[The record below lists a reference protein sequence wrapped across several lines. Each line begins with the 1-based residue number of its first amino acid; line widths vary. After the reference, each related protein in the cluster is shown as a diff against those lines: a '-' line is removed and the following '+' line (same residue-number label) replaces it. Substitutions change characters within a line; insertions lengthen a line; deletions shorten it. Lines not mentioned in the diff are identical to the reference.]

1 MTAAQSIPGVGRDG
15 DGHLYVLAAL
25 MAVAGIAIKVAGV
38 GVAFP
43 SQGLV
48 VLEVLSF
55 LLLYGL
61 VILGLNVQFG
71 YTGLV
76 NFGPVLFFAVGA
88 YTTAMLASTAGTAT
102 SAITFGLPWVVA
114 LVAGVVLAGVVGGL
128 LGVTTLELRGDYLA
142 IVTLAAAE
150 IFHGVAFSLQ
160 NITGGQN
167 GIGQVPTIFEAS
179 TNEASAIVVILVLG
193 GLLLASYGVINRL
206 TESPYG
212 RVLRAIRSDED
223 ATEALG
229 KPTFDYKLWVMV
241 YGAALMGLAGGL
253 LALFNGAMAPGFI
266 TIDLTVT
273 VWVAMLIGG
282 AGNHRGVLGGLV
294 IVMGF
299 RLLTRF
305 FNQAFPVSQTEFAS
319 LRLMMLGLL
328 LIVIIRYRPEGLW
341 GNPEEMEVS

>member
-1 MTAAQSIPGVGRDG
+1 MMPDGLTSVGDSISDRTLFGGAV
-15 DGHLYVLAAL
+15 VLAL
-25 MAVAGIAIKVAGV
+25 LGIGLKFSGITLAY
-38 GVAFP
+38 P
-43 SQGLV
+43 SQTLV
-48 VLEVLSF
+48 FLEVLSF

-61 VILGLNVQFG
+61 VILGLNLQFG

-76 NFGPVLFFAVGA
+76 NFGPVLFFAIGA
-88 YTTAMLASTAGTAT
+88 YTTAMLASTGGPSMA
-102 SAITFGLPWVVA
+102 FGMPWFVA
-114 LVAGVVLAGVVGGL
+114 LLVGIVMAGIVGAL
-128 LGVTTLELRGDYLA
+128 LGLTTLELRGDYLA

-150 IFHGVAFSLQ
+150 IFHGLAYSLQ
-160 NITGGQN
+160 HITGGQN
-167 GIGQVPTIFEAS
+167 GILQVPTVFSAGTTETSSIVAVLIF
-179 TNEASAIVVILVLG
+179 G
-193 GLLLASYGVINRL
+193 GLLFGAYLVINRL

-212 RVLRAIRSDED
+212 RVLHGIRSDED

-229 KPTFDYKLWVMV
+229 KPTFRYKLLVMV

-273 VWVAMLIGG
+273 VWIAMLIGG

-305 FNQAFPVSQTEFAS
+305 FNQTLPISSTDFAS
-319 LRLMMLGLL
+319 LRLILLGLL
-328 LIVIIRYRPEGLW
+328 LIVIIRFRPAGIWGDPRKLEVEG
-341 GNPEEMEVS
+341 S